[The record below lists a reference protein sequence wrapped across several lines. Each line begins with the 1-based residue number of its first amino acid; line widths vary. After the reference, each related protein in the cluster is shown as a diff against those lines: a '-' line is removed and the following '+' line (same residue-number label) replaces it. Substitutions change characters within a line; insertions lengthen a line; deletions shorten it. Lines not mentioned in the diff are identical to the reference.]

1 MLRKGALESGLGE
14 IILTVLV
21 AAVISGAMFGPLGS
35 RIGEGFQEAE
45 QFTDLTTQV
54 TVSDSETLGDLAQYS
69 FYRAWNCDKVEETT
83 FKGLTS
89 TNITDTGQLPCAGA
103 GGTTASSVQNLYSN
117 TGNDMEGK
125 YSRVNFVV
133 NETVTLKT
141 GQGFGPDDG
150 KSAVLLGVSTG
161 EGTGKAGY
169 SDYVRGS
176 CSAYDPGVWR
186 DWGGSWEEKG
196 PPYSFQTLFFKNG
209 GGTDRIV
216 KHGNGATIEDI
227 YSDRDKPKG
236 LYCLPLP
243 TQGSRLT
250 KPVPETGFPDYSESL
265 VTQSSSGVNYDSTGG
280 NSVEVKLCPGDK
292 GYVETRKGYPTSTG
306 ESTGNIGSTNNN
318 NLYGMIQITQMNSSC
333 SVDGPTNPLQP
344 YEGKMSGSQLYIRS
358 DAPGAGSPGPTYPNT
373 HSFELRDIGNAE
385 GTSPED
391 KDVVDATGDRCQIYM
406 REKDVAE
413 LDIGQASYKEG
424 VKIDASGQQISG
436 LPGHEVQMSD
446 TGDPGGDPNLYDIW
460 ELSGQE
466 ISSSGVLQKS
476 FGGGDGEN
484 ALYGDLLCANPDSQ
498 KEYAQWHVCY
508 EGQQMT
514 SLDIRGEYWSCD
526 TESGEWTSTE
536 LSYPQTVTSDYSN
549 YFPPNQESE
558 VIAENEDGSYTFT
571 PSESQDDDHIFYDG
585 NIPSG
590 DKTLIIRFEFSEAG
604 HVRFDLNNQDSVENP
619 ATYNPPA
626 YVETD
631 SNKEV
636 SKAIGNQDEETIRE
650 YELGK
655 THTLRFVRE
664 ADSTRI
670 TWNGELLEEG
680 LSRDWH
686 KLQIESW
693 NQFTP
698 PEVEIK
704 EVKIEK

>member
-150 KSAVLLGVSTG
+150 KSAMLLGISTG
-161 EGTGKAGY
+161 DRFDKAGY
-169 SDYVRGS
+169 SDWVWGG
-176 CSAYDPGVWR
+176 CNAYDAGVSDGYMR
-186 DWGGSWEEKG
+186 GEDWESQG
-196 PPYSFQTLFFKNG
+196 PPYSYHTLFFKNG
-209 GGTDRIV
+209 GGSDRIQ
-216 KHGNGATIEDI
+216 KYGEGATIEDR
-227 YSDRDKPKG
+227 YDSGGQNDP
-236 LYCLPLP
+236 LYCNEWNEV
-243 TQGSRLT
+243 GSWLS
-250 KPVPETGFPDYSESL
+250 KPSSKTGNPKD
-265 VTQSSSGVNYDSTGG
+265 YDSVGD
-280 NSVEVKLCPGDK
+280 SYVEIKLCPGDK
-292 GYVETRKGYPTSTG
+292 GYVETRKGNPTTTG
-306 ESTGNIGSTNNN
+306 ESTGSIGSNNN
-318 NLYGMIQITQMNSSC
+318 DELYGMIQITQMNSSC